1 MEKIYRTM
9 NNAGAASIAVGVV
22 ILTVGI
28 AAGIIT
34 IVNGAILLRRKAEI
48 TF

>member
-9 NNAGAASIAVGVV
+9 NNAGAANIAVGVV